1 MMPHFECVN
10 SFQLSTPEAGNRA
23 MLLTGLPKAAEVAP
37 KSNQS
42 SQSRSGHARIG
53 RNGELLSVEFHAGDG
68 KAE

>member
-1 MMPHFECVN
+1 
-10 SFQLSTPEAGNRA
+10 
-23 MLLTGLPKAAEVAP
+23 MLLTGLPEAAEVAP

-42 SQSRSGHARIG
+42 TQSRSGHAHIG